1 MGSVT
6 KVEDPKDLF
15 HPGTV
20 CLAASDVD
28 PGPGKHLSKIIS
40 PLDFYVL
47 IKSYLHLKDVVC
59 NVVDDLCVCQRLK
72 DVNAKV
78 DDVEEHVGDA
88 LLVVPALDCHA
99 WFNVWEVQVGEA
111 LEWKHRRCHQDQ
123 DEAID
128 QQQPCHSHNWQ
139 NHL

>member
-1 MGSVT
+1 MGGVT

-20 CLAASDVD
+20 CLAASDVY
-28 PGPGKHLSKIIS
+28 PGPGKYLSKIIS
-40 PLDFYVL
+40 PLYFYAL

-78 DDVEEHVGDA
+78 DDVEEHVGDP

-99 WFNVWEVQVGEA
+99 WFNVWEV
-111 LEWKHRRCHQDQ
+111 
-123 DEAID
+123 
-128 QQQPCHSHNWQ
+128 
-139 NHL
+139 

>member
-28 PGPGKHLSKIIS
+28 PGPGKQCDLSKIIS
-40 PLDFYVL
+40 ALNLYVL

-99 WFNVWEVQVGEA
+99 WFDVWEV
-111 LEWKHRRCHQDQ
+111 
-123 DEAID
+123 
-128 QQQPCHSHNWQ
+128 
-139 NHL
+139 

>member
-1 MGSVT
+1 MS
-6 KVEDPKDLF
+6 PKLRIPRTCF
-15 HPGTV
+15 TQGRF
-20 CLAASDVD
+20 ASRLRMLILVLENN
-28 PGPGKHLSKIIS
+28 LSKIIS
-40 PLDFYVL
+40 PLNFYVL

-99 WFNVWEVQVGEA
+99 WFDVWEV
-111 LEWKHRRCHQDQ
+111 
-123 DEAID
+123 
-128 QQQPCHSHNWQ
+128 
-139 NHL
+139 